1 MIRIFIVISCF
12 LGIQNTEPIITWS
25 DSYKL
30 TWDDFK
36 GGPKENSTA
45 AAITSSGIGFEYS
58 IKQSVFRVVS
68 FKTKVLACFYPEKS
82 WYKAQLANAHIL
94 EHEQL
99 HYDITELYARKFR
112 QQLSRVKPSKTLKS
126 ELNALQESI
135 NKQLENRQHE
145 YDSDTDFSRSPE
157 VQEQWQ
163 ELIKDELKKLA
174 AFKSQ

>member
-1 MIRIFIVISCF
+1 MIRIFIVICCF
-12 LGIQNTEPIITWS
+12 LGVQNTEPIITWS

-36 GGPKENSTA
+36 DEPKENSTA
-45 AAITSSGIGFEYS
+45 AAITASGITFEYS

-82 WYKAQLANAHIL
+82 WYKPQLANAHIL
-94 EHEQL
+94 AHEQL

-112 QQLSRVKPSKTLKS
+112 QQLSRLKPSKTLKS
-126 ELNALQESI
+126 ELNALKEYI

-145 YDSDTDFSRSPE
+145 YDTQTNYSSNSE

-163 ELIKDELKKLA
+163 ELMKNELKKLA

>member
-1 MIRIFIVISCF
+1 LTRIFIVICCF
-12 LGIQNTEPIITWS
+12 LGVQNTEPIITWS

-36 GGPKENSTA
+36 GEPKENSTA

-58 IKQSVFRVVS
+58 IKQNIFSVVS

-82 WYKAQLANAHIL
+82 WYKPQLANTHIL
-94 EHEQL
+94 AHEQL

-112 QQLSRVKPSKTLKS
+112 QQLSRLKLSKILKS
-126 ELNALQESI
+126 ELDALQESI
-135 NKQLENRQHE
+135 NRQLENRQHE
-145 YDSDTDFSRSPE
+145 YDTDTDFSRSPE

-163 ELIKDELKKLA
+163 ELIKGELKKLT